1 MTAAQ
6 LLWKSL
12 GIAAV
17 VPAAYATSDIP
28 VRVWTDPKL
37 IAKEKEIHMAKC
49 AFCHGPIPTRFRGHA
64 GPDTPSEHPALGGG
78 HAGH

>member
-17 VPAAYATSDIP
+17 VPAAYATSHIP
-28 VRVWTDPKL
+28 VRFWTDPKM

-49 AFCHGPIPTRFRGHA
+49 ALCHGPIPTGFRGMP
-64 GPDTPSEHPALGGG
+64 GPILGANIQRWGGG